1 MDEASA
7 SIDPNNEYELQK
19 AFQYLMKEKTVI
31 MIAHRLSS
39 IKSVDEILSCQKGK

>member
-19 AFQYLMKEKTVI
+19 AFQYLMKEKQ
-31 MIAHRLSS
+31 L
-39 IKSVDEILSCQKGK
+39 L